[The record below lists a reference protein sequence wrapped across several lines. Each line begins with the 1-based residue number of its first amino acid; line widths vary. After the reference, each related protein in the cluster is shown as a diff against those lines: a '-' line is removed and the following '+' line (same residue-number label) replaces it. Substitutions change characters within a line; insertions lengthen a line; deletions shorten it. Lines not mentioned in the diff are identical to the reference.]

1 MDEQL
6 KHRLVGAA
14 VIVLLAVLIVPMF
27 FEDKT
32 PKDPATLP
40 DAIQEKA
47 LELPADTRDAPEE
60 SAKPQPSKEP
70 AAKAQVKSQKY
81 EVVSLDETPP
91 GKPPRTGTQPAPDQ
105 SALDSH
111 VPESPVESAAMPDD
125 TIGVDRP
132 SPRIA
137 PKSPAGKLKTNVGA
151 SPGETADVRGVSGS
165 KYKLKSTTEVPPTP
179 AGTAIATRK
188 NTSAAAGTKPGAV
201 GLPPPATRNT
211 ASPVARSGDLPP
223 KKPSVA
229 ATDNSAKASKK
240 TNTAAAVAPKKAQA
254 SSASGGRWT
263 VQAGTFADESNARK
277 LVEKLQKRNLPVRIH
292 AAEGSSGKVYRVTVG
307 PSLDR
312 DRAEQIQK
320 QLSSQDGVKGMIL
333 QSR

>member
-14 VIVLLAVLIVPMF
+14 VIMLLAVLIVPMF

-32 PKDPATLP
+32 PKDSATLP

-60 SAKPQPSKEP
+60 SAKPRPSKEP

-81 EVVSLDETPP
+81 EVVSLDEAPP
-91 GKPPRTGTQPAPDQ
+91 GKPPKTGIQPSPDL
-105 SALDSH
+105 SARDS
-111 VPESPVESAAMPDD
+111 VPESPVESAAIPDD

-137 PKSPAGKLKTNVGA
+137 PKPPAGKQKNNVAA
-151 SPGETADVRGVSGS
+151 SPGEPADIRGVSGS
-165 KYKLKSTTEVPPTP
+165 RYKLKPTTEAPSPPSD
-179 AGTAIATRK
+179 AAIATRK

-211 ASPVARSGDLPP
+211 ASPAARSGDLPP

-312 DRAEQIQK
+312 VRAEQIQK
-320 QLSSQDGVKGMIL
+320 QLSSQDGVKGMII

>member
-14 VIVLLAVLIVPMF
+14 VIMLLAVLIVPMF

-60 SAKPQPSKEP
+60 LAKPPLSKELP
-70 AAKAQVKSQKY
+70 TKAQVKTQKY

-91 GKPPRTGTQPAPDQ
+91 GKPPKTGIQPSPDHSAPD
-105 SALDSH
+105 SDE
-111 VPESPVESAAMPDD
+111 PGSPVESAPTTDD
-125 TIGVDRP
+125 NIGVDRP

-137 PKSPAGKLKTNVGA
+137 PKAPTGKQKANVGA

-165 KYKLKSTTEVPPTP
+165 KYKLKSTTEAAPSP
-179 AGTAIATRK
+179 AGTAIAPRK
-188 NTSAAAGTKPGAV
+188 NTPAAAGTKPGTVSSTA
-201 GLPPPATRNT
+201 PATRAA
-211 ASPVARSGDLPP
+211 ASPATRSGDLPP
-223 KKPSVA
+223 KKPTVSTA
-229 ATDNSAKASKK
+229 DNSAKAPKK
-240 TNTAAAVAPKKAQA
+240 TSTAAAVAPKKAQA

-312 DRAEQIQK
+312 VRAEQIQK

>member
-14 VIVLLAVLIVPMF
+14 VMMLLAVLIVPMF

-60 SAKPQPSKEP
+60 SAKPPLAKEP
-70 AAKAQVKSQKY
+70 PTKAQGKTQKY

-91 GKPPRTGTQPAPDQ
+91 SKPPRTGAQPSPDQ
-105 SALDSH
+105 SAPDSY
-111 VPESPVESAAMPDD
+111 VPESPVESPVVLDD

-137 PKSPAGKLKTNVGA
+137 PKSPAGKQKTNVGA
-151 SPGETADVRGVSGS
+151 SPGEPAEVRGVSGS
-165 KYKLKSTTEVPPTP
+165 KYKLKPTTEVPPSP
-179 AGTAIATRK
+179 AGAATATRK
-188 NTSAAAGTKPGAV
+188 NTPAAAGTKQGAA
-201 GLPPPATRNT
+201 GLPAPATRNT
-211 ASPVARSGDLPP
+211 APPAARSGDLPP

-229 ATDNSAKASKK
+229 ATDNSTKAAKTTS
-240 TNTAAAVAPKKAQA
+240 TAAAVAPKKAPA
-254 SSASGGRWT
+254 SSAPGGRWT

-312 DRAEQIQK
+312 VRAEQIQK